1 MATLKLYG
9 VPGSHPTDCVEAALR
24 LKGLPYK
31 RRDYLPVM
39 HKALMRPA
47 FGGVTVPGLKVDGQ
61 RMLGSR
67 AILRKLDELQPEPPL
82 VPADAAARARVEEAE
97 SWGDV
102 VLQPLA
108 RRVSWAVLRR
118 NSKAMLS
125 YAGDSKLGLPT
136 GMLAPGAP
144 ATAWAASKLNHASDE
159 QVQSDLRE
167 LPGHLDRIDAWVG
180 EGVLGDAER
189 ANVADL
195 QIGSSLR
202 LLMTLGDI
210 RPLIEGRPCAALSE
224 RWFWPSPGH
233 AAAGALPAGWVPEA
247 PPSATPAA

>member
-1 MATLKLYG
+1 MTTLKLYG
-9 VPGSHPTDCVEAALR
+9 VPASHPTDAVEAALR
-24 LKGLPYK
+24 LKGIPYK
-31 RRDYLPVM
+31 RRDYLPVV
-39 HKALMRPA
+39 HKAIMRPR
-47 FGGVTVPGLKVDGQ
+47 FGGVTVPGIKLDGE

-82 VPADAAARARVEEAE
+82 LPSDPDARARVEEAE

-102 VLQPLA
+102 LFQPLA
-108 RRVSWAVLRR
+108 RRITWGVMRR
-118 NSKAMLS
+118 DTKAMLT
-125 YAGDSKLGLPT
+125 YVGDSNLGIPPAL
-136 GMLAPGAP
+136 LAPGAP
-144 ATAWAASKLNHASDE
+144 ATAWAASKINKADDA

-167 LPGHLDRIDAWVG
+167 LPGHLDRIDAWVND
-180 EGVLGDAER
+180 GVLGDPER

-210 RPLIEGRPCAALSE
+210 RPLIENRPSAALAE

-233 AAAGALPAGWVPEA
+233 APAGVLPAEWLKQ
-247 PPSATPAA
+247 ATPA